1 MLHGFQRPPSFSVW
15 SIRVGGQPSFSRR
28 MASGMSA
35 PAMACSSWSSG
46 AQKQRTASTSP
57 GIRSASRRAST
68 DATYLHR
75 WRSCW
80 RAARRHPAVCATT
93 ARGSPGR
100 LFRGRLH
107 RPLRQ
112 CHDRAAGGHAA
123 AQRKACRGGSDIE
136 AGKDLQRSAAGHG
149 SLVTALPKSLSIRD
163 VRTVSSV

>member
-68 DATYLHR
+68 DVLICTGGGHAG
-75 WRSCW
+75 
-80 RAARRHPAVCATT
+80 ARRGATRPS
-93 ARGSPGR
+93 AQRRRGSPGR